1 MLHSGWTYD
10 EVMSTP
16 ADILRRYVQKANEQ
30 NAPGPSERR
39 RMER

>member
-16 ADILRRYVQKANEQ
+16 ADILRRYVQKVNEK
-30 NAPGPSERR
+30 NDAGPAERR
-39 RMER
+39 RVEM